1 MSNIDPSRSAVV
13 GSQFTIRPIAS
24 IAEFKD
30 CVCLQEETWG
40 AGFSERVPVTLL
52 KVSQR
57 VGGVTAGAYDA
68 AGDLAGFV
76 FGLTGVQGGEIVHW
90 SDMLAV
96 RPEFQ
101 GAGLGTRLKA
111 YQRNDLLSR
120 GIVRMHWTFDP
131 LEARNAHLNLN
142 KLGAVASEYAEDIYG
157 WTDSPLHQGIGTD
170 RLVPTWTMDSARVIE
185 RHVEGRS
192 GPDPFGDQQAIPIF
206 AVRAEG
212 GLYLP
217 SDPDLTVDSERILV
231 PIPDSI
237 QALRDASP
245 DAASRWRATTRSVLT
260 TYFDRGFEARDYY
273 RRDGWGE
280 YLLQVSVT

>member
-1 MSNIDPSRSAVV
+1 V
-13 GSQFTIRPIAS
+13 GSQFTIRPLAS

-30 CVCLQEETWG
+30 CVRLQEETWG
-40 AGFSERVPVTLL
+40 SGFSERVPATIL

-57 VGGVTAGAYDA
+57 VGGVTAGAYDD

-76 FGLTGVQGGEIVHW
+76 FGLTGVHDVEIVHW

-96 RPEFQ
+96 RPAFQ
-101 GAGLGTRLKA
+101 DSGLGTRLKA
-111 YQRNDLLSR
+111 YQRNALLSR
-120 GIVRMHWTFDP
+120 GIVRMRWTFDP
-131 LEARNAHLNLN
+131 LEARNAHVNLN
-142 KLGAVASEYAEDIYG
+142 KLGAVASEYVEDMYG
-157 WTDSPLHQGIGTD
+157 RTDSPLHQGIGTD

-185 RHVEGRS
+185 RHVEGRP
-192 GPDPFGDQQAIPIF
+192 GPDSVGDRDAIPIF

-237 QALRDASP
+237 QALRDASA
-245 DAASRWRATTRSVLT
+245 DAALRWRAITRSVLT
-260 TYFDRGFEARDYY
+260 TYFDRGFEARDYF

-280 YLLQVSVT
+280 YLLQESTT

>member
-1 MSNIDPSRSAVV
+1 M
-13 GSQFTIRPIAS
+13 GSHFTIRPLAS
-24 IAEFKD
+24 IDEFKD
-30 CVCLQEETWG
+30 CVRLQEETWG
-40 AGFSERVPVTLL
+40 AGFSERVPVTIL

-57 VGGVTAGAYDA
+57 VGGVTAGAYDE
-68 AGDLAGFV
+68 AGKLAGFV
-76 FGLTGVQGGEIVHW
+76 FGLTGVQDGEIVHW

-101 GAGLGTRLKA
+101 DAGLGPRLKA
-111 YQRNDLLSR
+111 YQRNALLSR

-131 LEARNAHLNLN
+131 LEARNAHVNLN
-142 KLGAVASEYAEDIYG
+142 KLGAVASEYVEDMYG
-157 WTDSPLHQGIGTD
+157 RTDSPLHQGIGTD
-170 RLVPTWTMDSARVIE
+170 RLVPTWMMDSARVIE

-192 GPDPFGDQQAIPIF
+192 GPDPVGDQHGIRIF
-206 AVRAEG
+206 TVRAEA

-237 QALRDASP
+237 QALRDASA
-245 DAASRWRATTRSVLT
+245 DAALSWRATTRSVLT
-260 TYFDRGFEARDYY
+260 TYFARGFEARDYY

-280 YLLQVSVT
+280 YLLVSAGS